1 MLFRSYPEPGKYYRH
16 YKGGLY
22 KVLFLST
29 HTETKEVLV
38 NYESIHFG
46 SYHSRP
52 LDSWNEQAIDD
63 AKRKI
68 TRFKLEDNV

>member
-1 MLFRSYPEPGKYYRH
+1 MKYPEPGKYYRH

-22 KVLFLST
+22 KVLHLST

-38 NYESIHFG
+38 NYQSIHFG

-52 LDSWNEQAIDD
+52 LDSWNMKVIIDD
-63 AKRKI
+63 ENI
-68 TRFKLEDNV
+68 ERFKLEENV

>member
-1 MLFRSYPEPGKYYRH
+1 MKYPEPGKYYRH

-38 NYESIHFG
+38 NYQSIHFG

-52 LDSWNEQAIDD
+52 LTSWNEEIPGDSFV
-63 AKRKI
+63 KKE
-68 TRFKLEDNV
+68 RFKLEENV